1 MKNLGDLIAAHE
13 RFVRREPGGARAQ
26 FRFSKL
32 PGSDLQRRQLK
43 EIEFAGCDLTGSH
56 MGLSNFS
63 YGSFYG
69 SNLSQCDLRGSHLVR
84 TDLRGVSLH
93 GAKLCF
99 ANLDEADFRKAALL
113 QADEA
118 SGFVQRKVK
127 TGAESDDDTAVN
139 FANCSLRGVKLSK
152 ARLQGAVFDGALLE
166 GADLNGANLVDASFD
181 GAILTGASLEQTMLS
196 QGALDGALKD
206 PSPDALEQARAWL
219 AAIQANAA
227 WFASRGQEGA
237 QAVLDGA
244 DLRVIADALPKAR
257 LAGASLRS
265 TCGVGVSFAGAHL
278 VGAKFRGADLRFANF
293 AGADLRGCSFR
304 DCDLTKA
311 NFAGANLDALIGRGG
326 KPFRPQFDGAQLA
339 GADFSQAKID
349 PALASDL
356 NGAAALAA

>member
-63 YGSFYG
+63 FGSFYG

-118 SGFVQRKVK
+118 SGFVQRPVK
-127 TGAESDDDTAVN
+127 TGAESEDDTAVN

-265 TCGVGVSFAGAHL
+265 TCGVGVSFAGA
-278 VGAKFRGADLRFANF
+278 DLRFANF